1 MSQKK
6 ENFTRKYLSPL
17 WKTLDAIDLI
27 EEYTKLMANMRN
39 NTMRTA
45 VLTAEEIRLRKLEN
59 EVDVKRDINQDNS
72 VESLLN
78 HNSISKRLNYLVVC
92 KLLSLYI
99 YG

>member
-1 MSQKK
+1 
-6 ENFTRKYLSPL
+6 
-17 WKTLDAIDLI
+17 
-27 EEYTKLMANMRN
+27 MANMRN